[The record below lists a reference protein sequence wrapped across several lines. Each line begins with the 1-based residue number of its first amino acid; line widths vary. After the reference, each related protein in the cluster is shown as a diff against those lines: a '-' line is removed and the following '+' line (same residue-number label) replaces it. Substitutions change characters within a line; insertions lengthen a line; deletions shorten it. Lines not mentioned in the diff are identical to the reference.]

1 MTAQLSAS
9 STEGVALIV
18 DLETTGRRTLAW
30 ELSGHGY
37 EVCAAD
43 ESEEALDLARRL
55 RPRLVVLELRLR
67 SGSVFDLLPALRRE
81 LPEAKLVI
89 LTSYGSVAS
98 AVRALRLGATNY
110 LCKPARA
117 AQILWAANDASTH
130 DVLAD
135 VPAADDTLTLDQA
148 IWEYIHQTLEASGS
162 ISEAARRLGL
172 FRQSLKRMISKYR
185 PGDARP
191 APAPVAARR

>member
-1 MTAQLSAS
+1 MTAHLSS
-9 STEGVALIV
+9 PSTQGVALIV
-18 DLETTGRRTLAW
+18 DLETSARRTLAW

-37 EVCAAD
+37 ETCLTDNA
-43 ESEEALDLARRL
+43 EEALDVARRL

-67 SGSVFDLLPALRRE
+67 AGSELDLLLALRRE
-81 LPEAKLVI
+81 LPEAKIIV

-110 LCKPARA
+110 LCKPAGA
-117 AQILWAANDASTH
+117 AQILWAADDTPTSDLPT
-130 DVLAD
+130 DLA
-135 VPAADDTLTLDQA
+135 AANDTLTLDEA

-185 PGDARP
+185 PGDVRALSGPR
-191 APAPVAARR
+191 